1 MVIKWR
7 VQWEIHISLESS
19 YHKEYV
25 KYQTMMWTIMLNSQ
39 FRTYWILLSTRLSN
53 IPFFLVQL
61 CVRCSWINLLSS
73 FSSLYLI
80 ITRVTYVLVHQLM
93 FWVILFLSF
102 FWFERGSTIC
112 KHFSL
117 VLKVYSS
124 FPSNH
129 TQWFQFHYIWKQ
141 ENSWK
146 FLFSHLSALIIPASS
161 SRAQCVLHSLWRKGL
176 NV

>member
-1 MVIKWR
+1 MSPNIVGRKWLNSCITISAGIWRQQHVSLSPFSCSLGISTIIWLWFPHWMVIKWR

-19 YHKEYV
+19 YHKEDV

-93 FWVILFLSF
+93 FWLILFL
-102 FWFERGSTIC
+102 
-112 KHFSL
+112 
-117 VLKVYSS
+117 
-124 FPSNH
+124 
-129 TQWFQFHYIWKQ
+129 
-141 ENSWK
+141 
-146 FLFSHLSALIIPASS
+146 FLFFGSKEDLQFVSTLVW
-161 SRAQCVLHSLWRKGL
+161 C
-176 NV
+176 

>member
-19 YHKEYV
+19 YHKEDV
-25 KYQTMMWTIMLNSQ
+25 KYQTMMWTIMLNLQ

-102 FWFERGSTIC
+102 FFFGSKFLGNRFYMYANLRNLSKSI
-112 KHFSL
+112 F
-117 VLKVYSS
+117 SS
-124 FPSNH
+124 FFLVFVFQI
-129 TQWFQFHYIWKQ
+129 QWAFCLTCSIW
-141 ENSWK
+141 
-146 FLFSHLSALIIPASS
+146 
-161 SRAQCVLHSLWRKGL
+161 
-176 NV
+176 